1 MSIAAGPKLSP
12 IHRTGSE
19 ATTPPRSALQIW
31 SYPRPTLQIWSY
43 RMPKAGTLPLN
54 VADLELHGAEIHRAR
69 QNWSYRH
76 RPALRVQ
83 QIWSYA

>member
-1 MSIAAGPKLSP
+1 
-12 IHRTGSE
+12 
-19 ATTPPRSALQIW
+19 
-31 SYPRPTLQIWSY
+31 
-43 RMPKAGTLPLN
+43 MPKAGTLPLN